1 MQMNTDIEREKH
13 TMKFGYKYMYC
24 GAMIV
29 RGGPFYV
36 HGFRG

>member
-1 MQMNTDIEREKH
+1 MQMNTDIGREKH
-13 TMKFGYKYMYC
+13 TMKFEYKYC